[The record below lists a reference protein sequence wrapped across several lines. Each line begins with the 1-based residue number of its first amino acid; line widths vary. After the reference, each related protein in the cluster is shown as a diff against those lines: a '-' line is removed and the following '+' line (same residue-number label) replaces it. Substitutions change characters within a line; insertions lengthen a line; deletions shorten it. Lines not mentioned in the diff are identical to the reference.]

1 MKFYKNNHI
10 MLYCGIT
17 IIIITVF
24 SIIWI
29 LLNKNSTP
37 QITQNYTIQPVTQ
50 QNNRIPKIV
59 HLIWIGKKQRP
70 NTLTSWTINFVKSYP
85 NWKVK
90 IWDDNDIEK
99 LNLVNIKYYNK
110 IPEMCGKADI
120 ARYEIL
126 YRYGG
131 MYIDADT
138 IWLGKNLNNNLFT
151 GLLNMSYEKK
161 NLIMNGWFSVVK
173 LHPFF
178 KFVIDEIPYRNL
190 NDPPWISVGPTLI
203 TDVYKKYKKDSFGI
217 NFVPIELVLCPTDW
231 HGIKND
237 KYKYILNKCEKSD
250 ALAFHWGFS
259 TNNNVITNSS

>member
-1 MKFYKNNHI
+1 
-10 MLYCGIT
+10 MLFFV

-29 LLNKNSTP
+29 LNKNHH
-37 QITQNYTIQPVTQ
+37 NIQKYKIKTVTQ
-50 QNNRIPKIV
+50 QNNTIPKIL
-59 HLIWIGKKQRP
+59 HLIWIGKKKRP
-70 NTLTSWTINFVKSYP
+70 NTLTSWTINFVKYYP

-110 IPEMCGKADI
+110 IPQMAGKADI

-138 IWLGKNLNNNLFT
+138 IWLGKTLNNNLFT
-151 GLLNMSYEKK
+151 GLLNMAYEKE
-161 NLIMNGWFSVVK
+161 NLIMNTWFSVVK

-178 KFVIDEIPYRNL
+178 KLVIDEIPYRNL
-190 NDPPWISVGPTLI
+190 NDDPWICVGPTLI
-203 TDVYKKYKKDSFGI
+203 TDVYNKYKKDSFGI
-217 NFVPIELVLCPTDW
+217 HFVKNELVLCPTDW
-231 HGIKND
+231 HYIKND
-237 KYKYILNKCEKSD
+237 NYKYILNKCEKSD
-250 ALAFHWGFS
+250 ALAFHWGLT
-259 TNNNVITNSS
+259 TNNNVITNS